1 MKITKKEIDIL
12 TNAIT
17 NEVYD
22 NKKIDEQVKKECDDM
37 WNKFKKTKQY
47 KELEKILVNPNYYGL
62 SIYPNLVYWFGDN
75 YNTTI
80 RGVNWLEVNYK
91 NNYRSIAYKKYPN
104 SWDIYVRVQTLLTIK
119 ALGWKDIET
128 VMQEIKEVIKKEF
141 KNL

>member
-22 NKKIDEQVKKECDDM
+22 NKKIDEQVKKECNDM

-47 KELEKILVNPNYYGL
+47 KELEKLLVNPNYYGI
-62 SIYPNLVYWFGDN
+62 SIYPSLVFWFWDN
-75 YNTTI
+75 YNTLV
-80 RGVNWLEVNYK
+80 RWVNGLENTYK
-91 NNYRSIAYKKYPN
+91 NYCRSMVYKKYPN
-104 SWDIYVRVQTLLTIK
+104 SWDVYVRVQTLLTIK
-119 ALGWKDIET
+119 ALGWKDVET
-128 VMQEIKEVIKKEF
+128 IMQEIKEIIKKEF